1 MYKEFFEIANGII
14 PQILKMEHDNRSQIG
29 QSSLLSDA
37 TAFSSLLRFYDGL
50 CLWEEDS
57 NTPVLHITWA
67 THMLSSVSR
76 FDSDARS
83 RLCILENSFAQAGS
97 EQALPQPL
105 MGHEVLLFDMNGNKE
120 REVKSM
126 RDEKIGTEFSETV
139 HGPNGEQL
147 KVNEEAASHD
157 ARAAVEFNTEQQR
170 CLQLDKGTNEMR
182 TEEYVSFCDS
192 DCQDN
197 LPKMGKDS
205 LHGKMGDTSM
215 SSDIDRCLDS
225 DDDDDARN
233 KEIAALA
240 HGCCDK
246 LLNPDFLRGSG
257 EPFFKE
263 PLHQPGEP
271 FLKEPPHQ
279 LVSMVSKTQ
288 MDLNAFAAVCG
299 EESSSTKTAWQCAPS
314 SVAEPESTIN
324 NSARD
329 LPKSDGACEKRCQ
342 LILRSAKMRALKNLL
357 IASKLNHNAITLQLT
372 AQSQIHLK
380 HRGVVIDRS
389 RRKRPRIS

>member
-37 TAFSSLLRFYDGL
+37 MAFSSLLRFYDGL
-50 CLWEEDS
+50 CVWEEDS

-83 RLCILENSFAQAGS
+83 KLHIIENSFSQAGS
-97 EQALPQPL
+97 EPQAS
-105 MGHEVLLFDMNGNKE
+105 MECEVSVFDMNGNKE
-120 REVKSM
+120 RDVKQM
-126 RDEKIGTEFSETV
+126 HENQIGVELSDV
-139 HGPNGEQL
+139 CGAGGGQL
-147 KVNEEAASHD
+147 KASEEADNHD
-157 ARAAVEFNTEQQR
+157 ARTAVKLNAEEQR
-170 CLQLDKGTNEMR
+170 GLQLDKGTDEMR

-192 DCQDN
+192 DCQDS
-197 LPKMGKDS
+197 LPKMEKGS
-205 LHGKMGDTSM
+205 IRGKMGGANTSA
-215 SSDIDRCLDS
+215 DIDRCLDS
-225 DDDDDARN
+225 DDDDDTRN

-263 PLHQPGEP
+263 S
-271 FLKEPPHQ
+271 PHQ

-288 MDLNAFAAVCG
+288 MDLNAFVAVCG
-299 EESSSTKTAWQCAPS
+299 QESSSGDASITTKTAWKCMASP
-314 SVAEPESTIN
+314 VAESRSTDKSSRN
-324 NSARD
+324 
-329 LPKSDGACEKRCQ
+329 LPKSDIACEKKCQ
-342 LILRSAKMRALKNLL
+342 LILHSVKMRALKNLL
-357 IASKLNHNAITLQLT
+357 IAPKLNHNAITLQLT

-380 HRGVVIDRS
+380 HRGVLIDRS
-389 RRKRPRIS
+389 QRKRQRLS